1 MKASFIIIGTELTRG
16 IIQDSHGSLLS
27 RELTHLGIYVAE
39 IVEVPDD
46 GSIEKVLEALM
57 RNNDIVII
65 TGGLGPTSD
74 DMTRPVIAAAA
85 GVPLVRSEDAW
96 KHMLET
102 LGDRA
107 YGPNSRQ
114 AMIPEGFSLIR
125 NDNGT
130 APGFYGYGGSTLLI
144 SLPGP
149 PREMHPMLYDSV
161 LPLLRDKLD
170 LPQAERDEYT
180 SFITAEAKLEEL
192 YEDADS
198 SLDWGTRFQ
207 DYRISLYVSGKTRA
221 ERDSAIAKLRK
232 KLGEYRLVEGDADAL
247 TMAIDALRRSGSTVS
262 VAESCTGGLLSM
274 LLTERAGASEYML
287 GSVTSYA
294 ASVKADVL
302 GVPESVIRE
311 KGTVSPECAIAMADG
326 VRRLTG
332 SDYSVSVTGV
342 AGPDED
348 EGKSVGT
355 VHLGFSSARR
365 ESVAISVHFSSWGRA
380 SIRRKSVVTALL
392 LLSAYISG
400 EDIARIASTWK
411 DI

>member
-1 MKASFIIIGTELTRG
+1 MIGTELTRG
-16 IIQDSHGSLLS
+16 IIQDKNGPMIS
-27 RELTHLGIYVAE
+27 RELTHLGVHVSQFE
-39 IVEVPDD
+39 ILPDD
-46 GSIEKVLEALM
+46 GTIGSVLAAEIARSGL
-57 RNNDIVII
+57 VVI
-65 TGGLGPTSD
+65 TGGLGPTTD
-74 DMTRPVIAAAA
+74 DMTRNVIATASGHKLIRDEGSWNA
-85 GVPLVRSEDAW
+85 LVA
-96 KHMLET
+96 K
-102 LGDRA
+102 LGERA

-221 ERDSAIAKLRK
+221 ERDSAIAKLRE

-400 EDIARIASTWK
+400 EDIARIAFTWK

>member
-1 MKASFIIIGTELTRG
+1 
-16 IIQDSHGSLLS
+16 
-27 RELTHLGIYVAE
+27 
-39 IVEVPDD
+39 
-46 GSIEKVLEALM
+46 
-57 RNNDIVII
+57 
-65 TGGLGPTSD
+65 
-74 DMTRPVIAAAA
+74 
-85 GVPLVRSEDAW
+85 
-96 KHMLET
+96 
-102 LGDRA
+102 
-107 YGPNSRQ
+107 
-114 AMIPEGFSLIR
+114 
-125 NDNGT
+125 
-130 APGFYGYGGSTLLI
+130 
-144 SLPGP
+144 
-149 PREMHPMLYDSV
+149 
-161 LPLLRDKLD
+161 
-170 LPQAERDEYT
+170 
-180 SFITAEAKLEEL
+180 
-192 YEDADS
+192 
-198 SLDWGTRFQ
+198 
-207 DYRISLYVSGKTRA
+207 
-221 ERDSAIAKLRK
+221 
-232 KLGEYRLVEGDADAL
+232 
-247 TMAIDALRRSGSTVS
+247 
-262 VAESCTGGLLSM
+262 M

>member
-1 MKASFIIIGTELTRG
+1 MKASLIMIGTEITRG
-16 IIQDSHGSLLS
+16 IIQDSHGVLLS
-27 RELTHLGIYVAE
+27 RELTHLGVHVAE
-39 IVEVPDD
+39 IVSLPDD
-46 GSIEKVLEALM
+46 GTIGPVLSALM
-57 RNNDIVII
+57 RSSDLIII
-65 TGGLGPTSD
+65 TGGLGPTTD
-74 DMTRPVIAAAA
+74 DMTRSVIAGCA
-85 GVPLVRSEDAW
+85 GVPLTKDAGCW
-96 KHMLET
+96 DFLLGR

-107 YGPNSRQ
+107 YGANEKQ
-114 AMIPEGFSLIR
+114 AYIPEGFTMIP
-125 NDNGT
+125 NHNGT

-221 ERDSAIAKLRK
+221 ERDSAIAKLRE
-232 KLGEYRLVEGDADAL
+232 KLGKYRLVEGDADAL

>member
-149 PREMHPMLYDSV
+149 PREMHPILYDSV

>member
-311 KGTVSPECAIAMADG
+311 KGTVSPECAIAMAEG

-365 ESVAISVHFSSWGRA
+365 ESVVISVHFSSWGRA